1 MTLGKPKI
9 VILTLKDNRISTSKQ
24 SQFINAKSTSKFN
37 VVFGLTIKKFCSYV
51 KLTDSKRQINVKIT
65 LTSQYRWV
73 SRHFNV
79 LFSCNFDERIIAV
92 ILIYFLI

>member
-37 VVFGLTIKKFCSYV
+37 VVFGFTIKKFCSYV

-73 SRHFNV
+73 FTSFQRAF
-79 LFSCNFDERIIAV
+79 FM
-92 ILIYFLI
+92 